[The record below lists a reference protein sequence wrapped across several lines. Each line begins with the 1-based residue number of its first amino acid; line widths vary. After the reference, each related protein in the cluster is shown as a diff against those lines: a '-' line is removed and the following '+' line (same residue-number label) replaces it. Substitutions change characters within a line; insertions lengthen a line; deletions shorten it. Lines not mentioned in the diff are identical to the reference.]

1 MATRTGKAEWHG
13 DLVSGSGRL
22 TVGDNR
28 WVSDYSFNSRF
39 AGVLDGA
46 VASSQATNPEELLA
60 TAHAACFSMALS
72 LILTEAGHAPV
83 AIETRARVHLRM
95 VAGQPTIQRV
105 ELQTEAEVPDLDD
118 AQFQTK
124 AEEAAKGCIISRA
137 LSGVEEITLS
147 ATLR

>member
-22 TVGDNR
+22 TVGDDR

-72 LILTEAGHAPV
+72 LALTEAGHAPGV
-83 AIETRARVHLRM
+83 IETRARVQLRL
-95 VAGQPTIQRV
+95 VGGLPTIARI
-105 ELQTEAEVPDLDD
+105 ELETEAEVPDIHD
-118 AQFQTK
+118 AEFQKK
-124 AEEAAKGCIISRA
+124 ADEAAKSCIISRA
-137 LSGVEEITLS
+137 LGGVEEIKLS